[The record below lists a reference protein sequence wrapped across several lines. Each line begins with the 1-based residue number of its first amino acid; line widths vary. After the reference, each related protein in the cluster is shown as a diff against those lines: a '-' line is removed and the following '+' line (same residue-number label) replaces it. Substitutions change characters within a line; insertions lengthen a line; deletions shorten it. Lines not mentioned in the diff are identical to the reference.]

1 MLTKEGDF
9 VGVVVSIEKFDF
21 GRREEAKC
29 YVFSDAFS
37 WKDAPAVPIGK
48 QPGENGFER
57 FGSEIQRHYDVI
69 GKFTGN

>member
-57 FGSEIQRHYDVI
+57 FGSEILRHYDVI